1 MIHPLLL
8 AAAVFFFGAILGSFL
23 NVCILRIPLGQ
34 SIVNPPSRCAA
45 CGRRLPLGVNLPIV
59 GYFILRGRAHCCG
72 AHLDSRYPLV
82 EAGTATALTALWLLY
97 PPHLFAIY
105 ALLVAG
111 LIVASGIDLDYLVI
125 PDALTI
131 GGVVVGISL
140 SYLVPSLQGK
150 EDPVDAMIRSSL
162 SAAVDQSPSGWNGV
176 GPRFAH
182 GARPAAGVGTP
193 SVNLSIH
200 NLNRIDRFSLKG
212 GWVVNLRQSEHLYFV
227 RQSAVPTVESCL
239 DK

>member
-1 MIHPLLL
+1 MEEDLCSLGISVDQGQGLASGMSKVSGDGLTYS
-8 AAAVFFFGAILGSFL
+8 AAA
-23 NVCILRIPLGQ
+23 
-34 SIVNPPSRCAA
+34 
-45 CGRRLPLGVNLPIV
+45 
-59 GYFILRGRAHCCG
+59 
-72 AHLDSRYPLV
+72 
-82 EAGTATALTALWLLY
+82 E
-97 PPHLFAIY
+97 
-105 ALLVAG
+105 
-111 LIVASGIDLDYLVI
+111 
-125 PDALTI
+125 
-131 GGVVVGISL
+131 
-140 SYLVPSLQGK
+140 
-150 EDPVDAMIRSSL
+150 
-162 SAAVDQSPSGWNGV
+162 DQSPSGWNGV